1 MAVNNFNTCLSCK
14 YFTDSGGP
22 IGVCRRYPQFQNR
35 SKMEWCGEHS
45 NTLKLPVVEI
55 QQFDE
60 KAINKAF
67 DDAYAESGGSLTVTI
82 EPKKRGRKKKEAS
95 DVQTSE

>member
-1 MAVNNFNTCLSCK
+1 MADVNCNTCL
-14 YFTDSGGP
+14 YYLDSGGP

-35 SKMEWCGEHS
+35 SKMEWCGEYVAKKQHIE
-45 NTLKLPVVEI
+45 LLELPVVEMG
-55 QQFDE
+55 
-60 KAINKAF
+60 N
-67 DDAYAESGGSLTVTI
+67 SLTVTV